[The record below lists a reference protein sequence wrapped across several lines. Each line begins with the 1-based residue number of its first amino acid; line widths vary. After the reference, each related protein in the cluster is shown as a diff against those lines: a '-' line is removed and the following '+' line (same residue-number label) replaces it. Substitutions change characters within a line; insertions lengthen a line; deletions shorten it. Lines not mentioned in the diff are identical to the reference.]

1 MKKNLRNIL
10 ALSLALMTT
19 VSFAQDWNV
28 DSRTRID
35 MSGEND
41 KFEAAE
47 RANLGVTWEGDDWGI
62 HISTVVNY
70 DMNAGEEANLDVNEA
85 YASTDLMGFASLTVG
100 RQALNYGSGMIVGS
114 NEWGA
119 KPYTRDAFVFGLGL
133 EMADVTVGYTS
144 RQDSFSDMTGN
155 TAYYANI
162 SKAED
167 DWSVNLF
174 YGSQTGTFAG
184 DADDTETAMG
194 LDVSYAMMDGAL
206 MLDASYNTA
215 TVYGSLVENAYAAGS
230 ETTDMDM
237 NSIGATYSVNDEA
250 TIHAKYSQYGE
261 NGFKLAGSNYG
272 SGSGSWMTHGNMGT
286 LNPDDV
292 DLAIGGTYAMGDF
305 NASATMHTV
314 TNDEYEWVG
323 ADGSTAAYD
332 RTALNVSLA
341 YTMTDNANLSLHY
354 ANDKGSWSMGE
365 DSDDTYMWITLNIRP

>member
-114 NEWGA
+114 NDWGTN
-119 KPYTRDAFVFGLGL
+119 PYTRDAFVFGLGL
-133 EMADVTVGYTS
+133 EMADVTLGYAS
-144 RQDSFSDMTGN
+144 RMSGDSLTDGSTGMW
-155 TAYYANI
+155 ANVN
-162 SKAED
+162 KAED
-167 DWSVNLF
+167 DWSVNLL
-174 YGSQTGTFAG
+174 YVTQTATVGDVDG
-184 DADDTETAMG
+184 DAQTAMG
-194 LDVSYAMMDGAL
+194 LDLGYAMMDGAL
-206 MLDASYNTA
+206 MLNAAYNTA
-215 TVYGSLVENAYAAGS
+215 SDG
-230 ETTDMDM
+230 TTDMDM
-237 NSIGATYSVNDEA
+237 NSIGATYSVNDDA
-250 TIHAKYSQYGE
+250 SIHATYSQYGE
-261 NGFKLAGSNYG
+261 EGFALAGSNYG

-365 DSDDTYMWITLNIRP
+365 DSDDTYMWITLNIIP